1 MNHRD
6 YKEFA
11 KDEVYHVYN
20 RGVGKMKIFKDD
32 EDYKVFLFRLK
43 ENLFP
48 ELIDNKNLR
57 KSNYRRKV
65 LPPGS
70 FDLITYCLMPNHFH
84 FLIKQNA
91 DLPIS
96 ILILKLCGGFSK
108 YFNKKYE
115 RVGSL
120 FQDQFKSVL
129 IESNEQLLWTSLYI
143 HENPL
148 KGSLVENLQDYEWS
162 SYLDYAD
169 IKNDL
174 LCKKELILEQF
185 HSSQSYLEYF
195 KNPEINKDISN
206 KMIGCQDLL
215 IDNE

>member
-1 MNHRD
+1 
-6 YKEFA
+6 
-11 KDEVYHVYN
+11 
-20 RGVGKMKIFKDD
+20 MKIFKDD